1 MYSTL
6 LIKAY
11 HNLVWSL
18 LESMAKIEW
27 LFIPGTAFP
36 LSPVNIKSLPMPSG
50 KCNKFSLR
58 HNRFFPKFR
67 KSKYDS
73 KVDKENSICEIES
86 VNWSWDFFYVGK
98 LQTNSRMSKFKSQNG
113 KKKYFYP
120 AKIFNFGTLT
130 FCKLEFLDKNLTFWT
145 VWLYLSKYL
154 QIHMI
159 DYLQM
164 KRL

>member
-73 KVDKENSICEIES
+73 KVDKENSICKIEYIRLKLRKS
-86 VNWSWDFFYVGK
+86 EHIFFLK
-98 LQTNSRMSKFKSQNG
+98 LKSRK
-113 KKKYFYP
+113 
-120 AKIFNFGTLT
+120 
-130 FCKLEFLDKNLTFWT
+130 KNLECQSST
-145 VWLYLSKYL
+145 LNSQKKLSKLKKNIY
-154 QIHMI
+154 Q
-159 DYLQM
+159 
-164 KRL
+164 